1 MGQVIDKT
9 NNQETGL
16 FSIDQ
21 SGQVVEFFEKVNYLK
36 NKYLYKNSGIYLL
49 NKKFFSNAKAL

>member
-1 MGQVIDKT
+1 MFGSVIDKT

-36 NKYLYKNSGIYLL
+36 INIFIKIVVFIY
-49 NKKFFSNAKAL
+49 